1 MPREQPAAS
10 PFPFNVEKLHA
21 YLQSTLGLRGPATIG
36 QFPHGFSNLTY
47 RVILDDEKRG
57 PLQLV
62 VRRPPVGADVQGG
75 HNMTREWMMLDKL
88 HGHLPVP
95 KPLAYDGF
103 GNVIG
108 APFYVME
115 RVHGVILRGTT
126 TDIPDAATV
135 AGIAESFVDTFAML
149 HGLDLETIGLAEF
162 GKPEG
167 YVRRQVEGWA
177 QRWQRA
183 QTDPVPDIDRACAWL
198 DKHQPGESYDRA
210 SAASLIHN
218 DFKHDNLIL
227 DPDDLTQIRAI
238 LDWELATVGDPLM
251 DLGST
256 LGYWIEPGDHPVLR
270 SLNVSPTT
278 WPGTPTRE
286 EFVAQYEAAT
296 GRPVEH
302 VVFYYVYGLVKLA
315 VIAQQIYAR
324 WQAGVATDARFE
336 HLIHAVRAC
345 GETVVHA
352 IERQRI
358 SALFD

>member
-1 MPREQPAAS
+1 
-10 PFPFNVEKLHA
+10 
-21 YLQSTLGLRGPATIG
+21 
-36 QFPHGFSNLTY
+36 
-47 RVILDDEKRG
+47 
-57 PLQLV
+57 
-62 VRRPPVGADVQGG
+62 
-75 HNMTREWMMLDKL
+75 
-88 HGHLPVP
+88 
-95 KPLAYDGF
+95 
-103 GNVIG
+103 
-108 APFYVME
+108 
-115 RVHGVILRGTT
+115 
-126 TDIPDAATV
+126 
-135 AGIAESFVDTFAML
+135 VDTFATL

-167 YVRRQVEGWA
+167 YVRRQVEGWT

-183 QTDPVPDIDRACAWL
+183 QTDPVPDIDRACGWL
-198 DKHQPGESYDRA
+198 AEHQPGESYDRA

-218 DFKHDNLIL
+218 DFKHDNLVL
-227 DPDDLTQIRAI
+227 DPDDLTQLRAI

-256 LGYWIEPGDHPVLR
+256 LGYWIEPGDHPVLQM
-270 SLNVSPTT
+270 LNVSPTT

-296 GRPVEH
+296 GRPVGPI
-302 VVFYYVYGLVKLA
+302 VFYYVYGLVKLA

-345 GETVVHA
+345 GETATRA

-358 SALFD
+358 SGLFD